1 VPGGAPEGLSFILPV
16 CNQAAALE
24 RALTAWAEALSKLK
38 RPYEI
43 LIVDDGSTD
52 ETTPYLAQLKGTDD
66 RPGTFAHLR
75 IFRHES
81 RRGYGACLRTAIAE
95 ATQPLLFYTGLDYAY
110 APADLPRLLER
121 LEHVEPPDPL
131 QDGLRDPEPPPK
143 LDLVNGFRALTPV
156 PLGMRIIGAM
166 WRGFLHVLLGLPTAP
181 LPGWLGWPAQR
192 YLLQV
197 RALFGVRLRDI
208 DSKFKLFRR
217 KIFERF
223 PIQSDGDFVHA
234 EILAKAN
241 FLGCYMDE
249 VPVAERP
256 GAFAPV
262 PEPPAAPPTVREEM
276 TRVFRHPMFLPP
288 PSEPQDMK
296 SAVSESPKEPALPP

>member
-1 VPGGAPEGLSFILPV
+1 LSFVLPV
-16 CNQAAALE
+16 CNQAAALQ
-24 RALTAWAEALSKLK
+24 RALTAWTEALSKLK

-52 ETTPYLAQLKGTDD
+52 QTTPYLAQLKGTDD
-66 RPGTFAHLR
+66 PPGPFAHLR

-95 ATQPLLFYTGLDYAY
+95 ATQPLLFYTGLDYPY
-110 APADLPRLLER
+110 APADLPKLLER
-121 LEHVEPPDPL
+121 LEQVEPPDPL

-156 PLGMRIIGAM
+156 PRGVRVIGAI
-166 WRGFLHVLLGLPTAP
+166 WRGFLRVLLGLPTAP
-181 LPGWLGWPAQR
+181 LPGWLGCPAQR
-192 YLLQV
+192 YRLKI
-197 RALFGVRLRDI
+197 RALFGVRLRDV

-217 KIFERF
+217 KVFERF

-256 GAFAPV
+256 GPFAPV
-262 PEPPAAPPTVREEM
+262 PEPPPAPPTVREEM
-276 TRVFRHPMFLPP
+276 KRVFHNPTFLPP
-288 PSEPQDMK
+288 RSEPQEIK
-296 SAVSESPKEPALPP
+296 APVSESATEPALPP